1 MQYKVFG
8 CKVNKY
14 YTDRW
19 LNSEYLRDKT
29 GTFVASCVVTDSAK
43 RKWIRFVKKELENIS
58 GEEKIYISG
67 CGAFKDGKAQ
77 ENFFELY
84 PELNNGKEKIEILD
98 ESPEEDA
105 NIPSLREDEKQAM
118 HNDFITKETSEQTS
132 KIDLSKLAK
141 FKTAQIYTKKFV
153 LIQ

>member
-43 RKWIRFVKKELENIS
+43 RKWIRFVKKELQNIS
-58 GEEKIYISG
+58 GNAKIYISG

-77 ENFFELY
+77 ENFFEIY
-84 PELNNGKEKIEILD
+84 PELAFAKDMIEILD
-98 ESPEEDA
+98 EAP
-105 NIPSLREDEKQAM
+105 
-118 HNDFITKETSEQTS
+118 
-132 KIDLSKLAK
+132 DLSPNLSSKEREQA
-141 FKTAQIYTKKFV
+141 TKKTSLF
-153 LIQ
+153 QNEKNNSNAASFPSQGKNSR

>member
-43 RKWIRFVKKELENIS
+43 RKWIRFVKKEVTKLET
-58 GEEKIYISG
+58 GKIYISG

-77 ENFFELY
+77 DNFFEIY
-84 PELNNGKEKIEILD
+84 PELDFAKEKIEILD
-98 ESPEEDA
+98 EEPKS
-105 NIPSLREDEKQAM
+105 S
-118 HNDFITKETSEQTS
+118 
-132 KIDLSKLAK
+132 
-141 FKTAQIYTKKFV
+141 QI
-153 LIQ
+153 QPHPPHS